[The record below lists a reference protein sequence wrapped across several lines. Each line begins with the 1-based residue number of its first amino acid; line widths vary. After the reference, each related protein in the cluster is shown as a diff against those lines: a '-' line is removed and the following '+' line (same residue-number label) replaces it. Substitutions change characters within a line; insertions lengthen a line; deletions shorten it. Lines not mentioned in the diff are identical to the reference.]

1 MSERKYEIIPH
12 ESFKQVE
19 ELTTC
24 MAELLRIHE
33 KFKLLGIDLDE
44 FINVEKLELQIDKKI
59 SSII

>member
-1 MSERKYEIIPH
+1 
-12 ESFKQVE
+12 
-19 ELTTC
+19 

-44 FINVEKLELQIDKKI
+44 CINVEKLELQIDKKI